1 MWHSFIKSSFR
12 VLVRHRA
19 FSVVNILG
27 LALGI
32 SVFIALALYIQFE
45 LSFDKFHVNAERIYR
60 IEQLM
65 DEGNRMERMNGT
77 PEPLWQVL
85 ENDFPE
91 VEASMRLVEQDV
103 ELTPEEGE
111 PFVTEL
117 FFVED
122 NFLTSFSF
130 PFLHGDASTAL
141 AEPMNMVLTE
151 NTALKLFGR
160 SDVVGRDYKVGD
172 NLYKITGVLENVP
185 QNSHLQFDLLIS
197 V

>member
-1 MWHSFIKSSFR
+1 MNT
-12 VLVRHRA
+12 V
-19 FSVVNILG
+19 G

-45 LSFDKFHVNAERIYR
+45 LSFDKFHENAERIFR
-60 IEQLM
+60 VEQLM
-65 DEGNRMERMNGT
+65 DEGNRMERMVGT

-91 VEASMRLVEQDV
+91 VEASMRLVEQDL

-111 PFVTEL
+111 PFVTES

-130 PFLHGDASTAL
+130 PFLHGDPETAL
-141 AEPMNMVLTE
+141 KEPMNMVLTE
-151 NTALKLFGR
+151 STAQKLFGET
-160 SDVVGRDYKVGD
+160 DVIGRDYKLGD
-172 NLYKITGVLENVP
+172 DVFKITGVLKEVP
-185 QNSHLQFDLLIS
+185 RNSHIQFDLLMS
-197 V
+197 VESINVLCNAGGRT

>member
-1 MWHSFIKSSFR
+1 MWKSFIKSSFR
-12 VLVRHRA
+12 VLVRHQA
-19 FSVVNILG
+19 FSVVNTLG

-45 LSFDKFHVNAERIYR
+45 LSFDKFHVNAERMYR
-60 IEQLM
+60 VEQLM
-65 DEGNRMERMNGT
+65 DEGNRMERMMGT

-91 VEASMRLVEQDV
+91 VEASMRLVEQEF

-122 NFLTSFSF
+122 NFLSSFSF
-130 PFLHGDASTAL
+130 PFLYGDALTAL

-151 NTALKLFGR
+151 STANKLFGEAN
-160 SDVVGRDYKVGD
+160 VIGRDYRLGD
-172 NLYKITGVLENVP
+172 DLFKITGLLEPSP
-185 QNSHLQFDLLIS
+185 QGRKGHA